1 MRWTEENGPTKPV
14 PNRKGFG
21 SLVTGPMV
29 ELALGGKVEIEFLKG
44 GLILEIDCSCRG
56 SPEEEMSGLPDATAD
71 VSLQVRVLIV
81 EDEPLVAADLQT
93 ILVDAGFQISGV
105 ATRLSKALSLI
116 ETVACDVAIVDAN
129 LSGSSAG
136 PDCSAALAAR
146 GLPFIVL
153 SGYTHG
159 QLQSEFSSGSFVQ
172 KPYRTGELVDR
183 LRAILSKR

>member
-21 SLVTGPMV
+21 SLVTGPMM
-29 ELALGGKVEIEFLKG
+29 ESALGGKVEIEC
-44 GLILEIDCSCRG
+44 GLIWKLTAPVTEALEK
-56 SPEEEMSGLPDATAD
+56 SGLADAAAE
-71 VSLQVRVLIV
+71 SSRQVRVLIV

-129 LSGSSAG
+129 LSGSSSG
-136 PDCSAALAAR
+136 PAAAALAAR

-159 QLQSEFSSGSFVQ
+159 QLQSEFFGGSFVQ
-172 KPYRTGELVDR
+172 KPYRTVELIDR
-183 LRAILSKR
+183 LRAILPKQ

>member
-1 MRWTEENGPTKPV
+1 
-14 PNRKGFG
+14 
-21 SLVTGPMV
+21 
-29 ELALGGKVEIEFLKG
+29 
-44 GLILEIDCSCRG
+44 
-56 SPEEEMSGLPDATAD
+56 MSGLPDATAD
-71 VSLQVRVLIV
+71 VSRQVRVLIV
-81 EDEPLVAADLQT
+81 EDEPLVAADLQA

-136 PDCSAALAAR
+136 PAAAALAAR

>member
-29 ELALGGKVEIEFLKG
+29 ESALGGKVEIEFLKG
-44 GLILEIDCSCRG
+44 GLIWKLTAPVTEALEK
-56 SPEEEMSGLPDATAD
+56 SGLADAAAE
-71 VSLQVRVLIV
+71 SSRQVRVLIV
-81 EDEPLVAADLQT
+81 EDEPLVAADIQT

-129 LSGSSAG
+129 LCGSSTG
-136 PDCSAALAAR
+136 PAAAALAAR

>member
-1 MRWTEENGPTKPV
+1 LRAAAKSHKATPNPAMAVGP
-14 PNRKGFG
+14 GW
-21 SLVTGPMV
+21 
-29 ELALGGKVEIEFLKG
+29 
-44 GLILEIDCSCRG
+44 
-56 SPEEEMSGLPDATAD
+56 
-71 VSLQVRVLIV
+71 RVLAKSSAPRH
-81 EDEPLVAADLQT
+81 ESSDTPTRDAASEARFEG

-129 LSGSSAG
+129 LCGSSTG
-136 PDCSAALAAR
+136 PAAAALAAR